1 MVTSGGLLQRLFTRH
16 MLRQRRVCCRLLHAR
31 SRHTFFLCFIEP
43 LGAPPPPPNA
53 MDAADTSSNPHNDD
67 LDGGGVAKSRQ
78 GVRLTPYM
86 RDLLRRLYDTLDDLP
101 RKKTRY
107 GVAVTDIYANL
118 SFGVGVPEVKC
129 ALQDVNVLVSKA
141 LFNNLTK
148 KQKAALQGRK
158 MGGIFSE
165 YYIIGNLC
173 GMIYNAAFGG
183 LAAAA
188 SFEHDD
194 SSAWSD
200 NYEEYSA
207 EVVNHKGCVQ
217 VTLDVA
223 GNTYDVFLGSLCV
236 HRLIV
241 VHYEEEPCTLFQ

>member
-1 MVTSGGLLQRLFTRH
+1 
-16 MLRQRRVCCRLLHAR
+16 
-31 SRHTFFLCFIEP
+31 
-43 LGAPPPPPNA
+43 

-78 GVRLTPYM
+78 GLTPYM
-86 RDLLRRLYDTLDDLP
+86 RDLLRDLYDTLYGLP
-101 RKKTRY
+101 RKKTSY

-118 SFGVGVPEVKC
+118 SFGVGVPEVQR
-129 ALQDVNVLVSKA
+129 ALQDVNVLVSTPV
-141 LFNNLTK
+141 FTHLTK
-148 KQKAALQGRK
+148 KQKSALQGRK

-165 YYIIGNLC
+165 YYFIGNLC
-173 GMIYNAAFGG
+173 GIIYHAAFGG

-200 NYEEYSA
+200 TDKEYSA
-207 EVVNHKGCVQ
+207 EVVKQNGCVQ

-223 GNTYDVFLGSLCV
+223 GKTYGVFLGSLCV